1 MATTE
6 YNKNIKIKAVPQSN
20 PFYNFIREFKK
31 NGSLFILLLP
41 GFLLVFILCYM
52 PMAGILLAFQ
62 KYRFVHRNF
71 FVNLFK
77 LEWVG
82 FGNFKLFFTD
92 QYFAYALKN
101 TIVYNIVFMITGTII
116 SLIIAIIIN
125 ELLNRKMA
133 KLYHS
138 LMILPYFLSMIVF
151 SYVVFAFLG
160 QEYGFINNSILEPL
174 GLKKIAWYMEPKHW
188 PYILIIVNTIK
199 HAAYGSI
206 LYLSAI
212 VGLDPEY
219 YELAMIYGASKWQQ
233 LTKITLPLISNV
245 IIILVI
251 LNLGNILSADF
262 AMFYSVPLHVQLLRR
277 ATYVLD
283 VYIYDLFR
291 LALSDQIG
299 KTTAAGL
306 FKSFFGMLMVLSSNL
321 IVRKIDK
328 EKALF

>member
-1 MATTE
+1 MTTIE
-6 YNKNIKIKAVPQSN
+6 NKKNIKTKTLPSSN
-20 PFYNFIREFKK
+20 PFYNFIKEIKK
-31 NGSLFILLLP
+31 NSSMFILLLP
-41 GFLLVFILCYM
+41 GFLLVFVLCYM

-62 KYRFVHRNF
+62 KYRFVHKNF
-71 FVNLFK
+71 FINLLK
-77 LEWVG
+77 LEWVS
-82 FGNFKLFFTD
+82 FDNFKLFFTD
-92 QYFAYALKN
+92 QYFAHALKN
-101 TIVYNIVFMITGTII
+101 TIIYNTVFLLTGTII

-125 ELLNRKMA
+125 ELLNRKIA

-160 QEYGFINNSILEPL
+160 QEHGFINNSILVPL
-174 GLKKIAWYMEPKHW
+174 GLKKIEWYMEPKYW
-188 PYILIIVNTIK
+188 PFILIIVNTIK

-245 IIILVI
+245 IIILII

-262 AMFYSVPLHVQLLRR
+262 AMFYSVPLHVPHLRS
-277 ATYVLD
+277 ATRVLD
-283 VYIYDLFR
+283 VYIYELFR

-306 FKSFFGMLMVLSSNL
+306 FKSIIGMITVLTSNL
-321 IVRKIDK
+321 VVRKIDK